1 MTGPTPSTLADAQG
15 KFAAFM
21 AAMLQR
27 AGGPPAAEFAEL
39 LDAFAQTVAETDPE
53 EGKLL
58 AAWADAVR
66 AAQPH

>member
-1 MTGPTPSTLADAQG
+1 VTGPTPSTLAGAQG
-15 KFAAFM
+15 KFAVFM

-27 AGGPPAAEFAEL
+27 AGGAPSAEFAEL
-39 LDAFAQTVAETDPE
+39 LGVFAQTVAETDPE

>member
-1 MTGPTPSTLADAQG
+1 MTGPTPSTLANAQG
-15 KFAAFM
+15 KFAVFL

-27 AGGPPAAEFAEL
+27 AGGPAAVDFAEL
-39 LDAFAQTVAETDPE
+39 LNAFALTVAETDPE

-66 AAQPH
+66 AAQTH

>member
-1 MTGPTPSTLADAQG
+1 MTAPSPSTLADAQG
-15 KFAAFM
+15 KFAVFV

-27 AGGPPAAEFAEL
+27 AGGAPASEFADL
-39 LDAFAQTVAETDPE
+39 LTVFARTVSETDPE

>member
-1 MTGPTPSTLADAQG
+1 MTTAASLAGAQG
-15 KFAAFM
+15 KFAAFV
-21 AAMLQR
+21 AAMLHR
-27 AGGPPAAEFAEL
+27 AGVAPAAEFAAL

-58 AAWADAVR
+58 AEWADAVR